1 MVFGVGGIEELHPFT
16 GEIEPDLG
24 VAGARLDDGK
34 RSWHERDSNRL
45 PSRSPFTPVS
55 REPGAATRYGGPM
68 RLGVLDVG
76 SNTVHLLVVDAHRG
90 AQPTPQLSRK
100 SVLRLAEHIDKR
112 GDLAIEGADA
122 LVGAAIGA
130 RRQARELECDELLAF
145 ATSAV
150 RDAGNSSEVLARV
163 QEEAGV
169 SLQVLGGADEARLT
183 FLAVRRWFGWSAG
196 RLLCLDIG
204 GGSLELGV
212 GDHEVPEAA
221 LSVPLGA
228 GRLTREWLDGDPP
241 SKPSVEK
248 LRAYVASEL
257 AAPAKKLLAAGE
269 PDRVVA
275 SSKTFRTLARL
286 AGAAPSKEGPR
297 VPRRLQLNGLRQ
309 VIGFI
314 SRMAADDVA
323 ELDGVSAARAHQTL
337 AGAIV
342 AEQAMLALGV
352 TEFQL
357 CPWALREGIILRR
370 LDQIG

>member
-1 MVFGVGGIEELHPFT
+1 
-16 GEIEPDLG
+16 
-24 VAGARLDDGK
+24 
-34 RSWHERDSNRL
+34 
-45 PSRSPFTPVS
+45 
-55 REPGAATRYGGPM
+55 M

-90 AQPTPQLSRK
+90 AEPTPQLSRK

-122 LVGAAIGA
+122 LVGATLGA
-130 RRQARELECDELLAF
+130 RRQANELECDELLAF

-150 RDAGNSSEVLARV
+150 RDAGNSAEVLARV
-163 QEEAGV
+163 RDEAGV
-169 SLQVLGGADEARLT
+169 ELGVLSGEDEARLT

-204 GGSLELGV
+204 GGSLELATGN
-212 GDHEVPEAA
+212 DEEPDTA

-241 SKPSVEK
+241 SRHTIEE
-248 LRAYVASEL
+248 LREYVADEL
-257 AAPAKKLLAAGE
+257 AKPARKLLAAGA

-286 AGAAPSKEGPR
+286 AGAAPSSAGPR
-297 VPRRLQLNGLRQ
+297 TPRSLQINGLRQ

-314 SRMAADDVA
+314 SRIAAADLA

-352 TEFQL
+352 TEFTL
-357 CPWALREGIILRR
+357 CPWALREGVILRR
-370 LDQIG
+370 LDVID

>member
-1 MVFGVGGIEELHPFT
+1 
-16 GEIEPDLG
+16 
-24 VAGARLDDGK
+24 
-34 RSWHERDSNRL
+34 
-45 PSRSPFTPVS
+45 
-55 REPGAATRYGGPM
+55 M

-76 SNTVHLLVVDAHRG
+76 SNTVHLLVVDAHLG

-122 LVGAAIGA
+122 LVGAALGA
-130 RRQARELECDELLAF
+130 RRQAAELHCDELLAF

-150 RDAGNSSEVLARV
+150 RDARNSSQVLARV
-163 QEEAGV
+163 KEETGV
-169 SLQVLGGADEARLT
+169 DLRVLPGEDEAVLT

-204 GGSLELGV
+204 GGSLELAV
-212 GDHEVPEAA
+212 GSDEVPEAA

-228 GRLTREWLDGDPP
+228 SRLTRDWLDGDPP
-241 SKPSVEK
+241 SKRSIEE
-248 LRAYVASEL
+248 LRKYVGNQL
-257 AAPAKKLLAAGE
+257 IGPARRLLSTGP

-286 AGAAPSKEGPR
+286 AGAAPSSAGPR
-297 VPRRLQLNGLRQ
+297 QPRSLQINGLRQ

-314 SRMAADDVA
+314 SRMASADLA
-323 ELDGVSAARAHQTL
+323 ELDGVSPARAHQTL
-337 AGAIV
+337 AGAVV

-352 TEFQL
+352 NELSL
-357 CPWALREGIILRR
+357 CPWALREGVILRR
-370 LDQIG
+370 LDHIG

>member
-1 MVFGVGGIEELHPFT
+1 
-16 GEIEPDLG
+16 
-24 VAGARLDDGK
+24 
-34 RSWHERDSNRL
+34 
-45 PSRSPFTPVS
+45 
-55 REPGAATRYGGPM
+55 M

-90 AQPTPQLSRK
+90 GQPTPQLSRK

-112 GDLAIEGADA
+112 GDLALEGADA
-122 LVGAAIGA
+122 LVGAALGA
-130 RRQARELECDELLAF
+130 RRQARELDCDDLLAF

-150 RDAGNSSEVLARV
+150 RDARNSAEVLARV
-163 QEEAGV
+163 QEDAGIA
-169 SLQVLGGADEARLT
+169 LEVLSGADEAALT

-212 GDHEVPEAA
+212 GDHEVPEVAH
-221 LSVPLGA
+221 SVPLGA

-241 SKPSVEK
+241 SKESMEK
-248 LRAYVASEL
+248 LREYVANEL
-257 AAPAKKLLAAGE
+257 ANSTKKLLSGAR

-297 VPRRLQLNGLRQ
+297 VPRRLHINGLRQ

-314 SRMAADDVA
+314 SRMASADLA
-323 ELDGVSAARAHQTL
+323 ELDGVSAGRAHQTL

-342 AEQAMLALGV
+342 AEQSMLALGV
-352 TEFQL
+352 TEFEL
-357 CPWALREGIILRR
+357 CPWALREGVILRR
-370 LDQIG
+370 LDSI

>member
-1 MVFGVGGIEELHPFT
+1 
-16 GEIEPDLG
+16 
-24 VAGARLDDGK
+24 
-34 RSWHERDSNRL
+34 
-45 PSRSPFTPVS
+45 
-55 REPGAATRYGGPM
+55 M

-76 SNTVHLLVVDAHRG
+76 SNTVHLLVVDAFQG

-100 SVLRLAEHIDKR
+100 SVLRLSEHIDKR

-122 LVGAAIGA
+122 LVGATLGA
-130 RRQARELECDELLAF
+130 RRQATELECEELLAF

-150 RDAGNSSEVLARV
+150 RDAGNSADVLDRV
-163 QEEAGV
+163 RDEAGV
-169 SLQVLGGADEARLT
+169 ELAVLTGEDEATLT
-183 FLAVRRWFGWSAG
+183 FLAIRRWFGWSAG

-212 GDHEVPEAA
+212 GNDEVPEVA

-241 SKPSVEK
+241 PRASVDRLRTHVAEQLAKPVS
-248 LRAYVASEL
+248 A
-257 AAPAKKLLAAGE
+257 LLAGGP

-286 AGAAPSKEGPR
+286 AGAAPSSAGPR
-297 VPRRLQLNGLRQ
+297 APRSLQINGLRQ

-314 SRMAADDVA
+314 SRMASADLA
-323 ELDGVSAARAHQTL
+323 ELDGVSPARAHQTL

-352 TEFQL
+352 NELSL
-357 CPWALREGIILRR
+357 CPWALREGVILRR
-370 LDQIG
+370 LDHIG